1 MHLSRGSG
9 RFLLFLS
16 LLTQLALA
24 EDLPEN
30 GLARRAEVVLEPPV
44 KEGPPAPAPKKP
56 TPGTKDAPVDG
67 QDGKPHSGP
76 MIPHDGPPAGS
87 GAGVPPEVG
96 VSGGVPSVD
105 MSKPPPVTGEHE
117 IVGLEGQEGVR
128 KEDSKSDLDPES
140 NLSKSVTTDPSTKTK
155 EEGDDYDHTEKHK
168 DDQDESRGPP
178 VKLPEDEESEDTGT
192 IDSPSHSFV
201 LSFVMILFSEVGDK
215 TFLIAALMAMKHPRL
230 VVFTAAFC
238 SLVVMSIL
246 SAVLGHAVPTL
257 ISRKYT
263 SFLAG
268 VLFLVFGLRMIKE
281 GLGMEKGTGGVQE
294 EMKEVEQEL
303 QEKEAEIKGRNGGDL
318 RDLEEGGRHRG
329 LGGNSFHRSTS
340 SPSLTDSDDDSFKAR
355 RKGKKGS
362 SGSLLDGIQNLAG
375 LVLSPAWVQTFV
387 MTFLGEWGDRSQIA
401 TIAMAAGQ
409 DYWWVILGTISGHSL
424 CTAGAVMG
432 GRFLAE
438 KISVRNVT
446 LGGACAF
453 LVFGVIY
460 LAESLY
466 L

>member
-1 MHLSRGSG
+1 
-9 RFLLFLS
+9 
-16 LLTQLALA
+16 
-24 EDLPEN
+24 
-30 GLARRAEVVLEPPV
+30 V
-44 KEGPPAPAPKKP
+44 
-56 TPGTKDAPVDG
+56 
-67 QDGKPHSGP
+67 
-76 MIPHDGPPAGS
+76 
-87 GAGVPPEVG
+87 
-96 VSGGVPSVD
+96 
-105 MSKPPPVTGEHE
+105 
-117 IVGLEGQEGVR
+117 
-128 KEDSKSDLDPES
+128 
-140 NLSKSVTTDPSTKTK
+140 
-155 EEGDDYDHTEKHK
+155 
-168 DDQDESRGPP
+168 
-178 VKLPEDEESEDTGT
+178 DEESEDTGT
-192 IDSPSHSFV
+192 IDSPSHSFA
-201 LSFVMILFSEVGDK
+201 LSFIMILFSEIGDK

-238 SLVVMSIL
+238 SLVVMSVL

-268 VLFLVFGLRMIKE
+268 ALFLVFGLRMVKE

-294 EMKEVEQEL
+294 EMKEMEQEL
-303 QEKEAEIKGRNGGDL
+303 EGKEAEIKGRNGGDL

-340 SPSLTDSDDDSFKAR
+340 SPSLSDSDDDGFKTR
-355 RKGKKGS
+355 RKGKKGG
-362 SGSLLDGIQNLAG
+362 SGSLLEGIQNLAG

-438 KISVRNVT
+438 KISVRN
-446 LGGACAF
+446 GKHNSP
-453 LVFGVIY
+453 
-460 LAESLY
+460 LASGFY
-466 L
+466 